1 MHIVK
6 CYYCNQS
13 FDRDKEEFVKVN
25 SRRYAHKRC
34 AEDTEA
40 SQSQEEKDKK
50 ALEEYIMKLF
60 KTDFVNPMIQ
70 KQITQF
76 KNDYHYTYSGIL
88 KALIYFYE
96 VKHNSVEKANGRI
109 SIVPY
114 IYQQAYNYYFALWQA
129 QQRNSGKQIELYT
142 PKVREIVISVPERK
156 VKTRKKFS
164 FLDEE
169 EGEI

>member
-6 CYYCNQS
+6 CYYCGQS

-25 SRRYAHKRC
+25 SRRYAHKKC
-34 AEDTEA
+34 AENIEEA
-40 SQSQEEKDKK
+40 QSQEDKDKQ

-70 KQITQF
+70 KQIKEFRTEY
-76 KNDYHYTYSGIL
+76 NYSYSGIL
-88 KALIYFYE
+88 KALVYFYE
-96 VKHNSVEKANGRI
+96 IKHNSIEKANGRI

-114 IYQQAYNYYFALWQA
+114 VYQQAYRYYFSLWQA
-129 QQRNSGKQIELYT
+129 QQKNSGKQIELYT
-142 PKVREIVISVPERK
+142 PKIREIVISVPERK
-156 VKTRKKFS
+156 VKKRKKFS

-169 EGEI
+169 EKE